1 MGEDSG
7 VSVIR
12 TRVSGNQRFTNQ
24 PATIQSES
32 MMGGSESR
40 EIFDSREI
48 SESFD
53 FVTGQKRV
61 KKLQDDSV

>member
-1 MGEDSG
+1 
-7 VSVIR
+7 
-12 TRVSGNQRFTNQ
+12 
-24 PATIQSES
+24 

-61 KKLQDDSV
+61 KKLPG

>member
-1 MGEDSG
+1 
-7 VSVIR
+7 
-12 TRVSGNQRFTNQ
+12 
-24 PATIQSES
+24 

-53 FVTGQKRV
+53 FVTG
-61 KKLQDDSV
+61 KKNGGER